1 MTSPL
6 FGMPWP
12 VLGGLC
18 LVVAAIYTVV
28 WPRPRDP
35 TARARPAWRHL
46 VLRWCHALV
55 WLLLALSCFVR
66 PARSLGGSATAN
78 VLELLALV
86 AYVIFLATAVVDRAA
101 RRPGT

>member
-18 LVVAAIYTVV
+18 LAVAAVYTVV
-28 WPRPRDP
+28 WPRPQDP

-66 PARSLGGSATAN
+66 LARSLGGPATAN
-78 VLELLALV
+78 ILALLALV
-86 AYVIFLATAVVDRAA
+86 GYVIFLATVVVDRAA
-101 RRPGT
+101 RRPGA